1 MQKGRFTSNR
11 FEEVLQ
17 KDTLKVY
24 MPAEIKAKIEL
35 LCQKIRTIEWSG
47 ILVYDIVGDLQKP
60 KDCKIELKDI
70 VPMDK
75 GSSAYTTYKLDPKVV
90 MSHYMARPEHEDFF
104 IGHIHSHHN
113 MGVFFSGTDTDELH
127 ENAPNH
133 NVYLSLIVNNKNE
146 WACKL
151 VHTAEVQDTMTYLDQ
166 NGEEVVVGD
175 ATGKKKLV
183 VYDCE
188 VVEEPVNIEL
198 DSHFLE
204 GVARIDVVKPVFTG
218 VQYGSANPRLGFPR
232 RGHENNVASN
242 GYQRNTGGV
251 KRWWE
256 QEDTYEEEL
265 AEEASKNITESDI
278 NSYNFAMECL
288 TLSKQVDHIH
298 GIADIADSLAQQ
310 FPTMSIPAVMENIN
324 ERVVNIYINVFKDNQ
339 LIDFDTNISDV
350 IGELNDAILE
360 VTSHRGRVLLENFK
374 SLLLQLTKSISHE

>member
-1 MQKGRFTSNR
+1 M
-11 FEEVLQ
+11 
-17 KDTLKVY
+17 
-24 MPAEIKAKIEL
+24 
-35 LCQKIRTIEWSG
+35 
-47 ILVYDIVGDLQKP
+47 
-60 KDCKIELKDI
+60 
-70 VPMDK
+70 
-75 GSSAYTTYKLDPKVV
+75 
-90 MSHYMARPEHEDFF
+90 
-104 IGHIHSHHN
+104 
-113 MGVFFSGTDTDELH
+113 
-127 ENAPNH
+127 
-133 NVYLSLIVNNKNE
+133 
-146 WACKL
+146 
-151 VHTAEVQDTMTYLDQ
+151 HTAEVQDTMTYLNQ

-188 VVEEPVNIEL
+188 VVEESVNIEL

-218 VQYGSANPRLGFPR
+218 VQYGGTNPRLGFPR
-232 RGHENNVASN
+232 RGHENSVASS

-256 QEDTYEEEL
+256 QETIYEEKL

-288 TLSKQVDHIH
+288 TLSKQVGHIH

-310 FPTMSIPAVMENIN
+310 FPTMSRPAVMENIN
-324 ERVVNIYINVFKDNQ
+324 ERVVTIYINVFKDNQ